1 MARSVLMQDKS
12 QEPLQSHELVAAFI
26 ETRLS
31 NNLAAFKEHLP
42 DIYQAFSH
50 YQEERFFLI
59 YDQDGNINLF
69 DRESE
74 VALYS
79 DNAVQQC
86 LNTLSEYE
94 KNPVQRPYFIASGDK
109 KVDLVNYVHSNALKK
124 VGEHQKNVVANLVR
138 STIDKSIAENKEFSG
153 DFSSCVNSLF
163 CLSTGL
169 GFDVEKLYLERD
181 IKHFYV
187 IEPNLDVFYASLQLI
202 DWASILE
209 KSVDKGLDLHIVIES
224 DKDKLVSAV
233 SNLVV
238 KSGKH
243 NVAGAYLYSAFY
255 LNDYKDLYENIKSTI
270 SYSYLSGFGFYDD
283 SRYSLA
289 HTLGNIKNNHPIL
302 SANKKI
308 NKKYSQDE
316 RSVFI
321 IGNGPS
327 LDNDIDFI
335 KNNQKSFV
343 IVSCGSALRSLLK
356 NGIEPDF
363 HVELER
369 TAHVPHWIKKSAEGI
384 ESFFEKTKKITLIA
398 VSQVHPDVASLFGK
412 VGIVL
417 KDIETGSSFAYYG
430 LEGSGVALVPRL
442 APSCV
447 HTAVTVF
454 VLMGFKKIYF
464 FGTDMGSID
473 PEQHHSKDSS
483 YQYLKKETSDKFV
496 FKRNAEIYSSNFG
509 DKEVYSSGVY
519 PMFKRELESIVSGWS
534 YTFGNDIDF
543 KNCSDGALLKGIDP
557 CCREDI
563 VISNDNNSEKNE
575 ILDNVFDAFFSY
587 YPDGSIDG
595 LYENL
600 SSMKDSVDK
609 ACDYAIDMIS
619 EVGTVWDV
627 FDQVDRFSTEF
638 HSNKVLDDDEAWLY
652 SLFDGSLLYFLSCIN
667 STAMLPADEAVI
679 LPAVN
684 KQFDELKDFFEQIKK
699 DFRENCTEW
708 DKESRYSMFAEEEA
722 VSSEA

>member
-1 MARSVLMQDKS
+1 MQGKI
-12 QEPLQSHELVAAFI
+12 QESLQSHELVAAFI
-26 ETRLS
+26 EKRTS
-31 NNLAAFKEHLP
+31 DNLAAFKKHLP
-42 DIYQAFSH
+42 DIYQAFSQ
-50 YQEERFFLI
+50 YREKRFFLI
-59 YDQDGNINLF
+59 YDQDGKINLF
-69 DRESE
+69 DRDEE
-74 VALYS
+74 VLLYS

-94 KNPVQRPYFIASGDK
+94 KEPIQRPFFIASGSDK
-109 KVDLVNYVHSNALKK
+109 EDLVNYVHSNLLKK
-124 VGEHQKNVVANLVR
+124 LGRHQTDVMTTLIKGKISKAAANDFEDTVVPN
-138 STIDKSIAENKEFSG
+138 

-169 GFDVEKLYLERD
+169 GFDIERLYLDRD

-187 IEPNLDVFYASLQLI
+187 IEPNLDIFYASLQLI
-202 DWASILE
+202 DWVSILD
-209 KSVDKGLDLHIVIES
+209 KSVEKGLDLHIIIEK
-224 DKDKLVSAV
+224 DKDKLIAAI
-233 SNLVV
+233 SNIVV
-238 KSGKH
+238 KSGRH

-255 LNDYKDLYENIKSTI
+255 LNDYKELYENIKSAI
-270 SYSYLSGFGFYDD
+270 NYSYLSGFGFYDD

-496 FKRNAEIYSSNFG
+496 FKKNAEIYPSNFG

-519 PMFKRELESIVSGWS
+519 PMFKRELESIVLGWS

-619 EVGTVWDV
+619 EVSTVWGV

-652 SLFDGSLLYFLSCIN
+652 SLFDGSLLYMLSCIN
-667 STAMLPADEAVI
+667 STAMLPMDETVI

-684 KQFDELKDFFEQIKK
+684 KQFDELKDFFKQIKK

-708 DKESRYSMFAEEEA
+708 DKESRYSMFVEE
-722 VSSEA
+722 SINSEA